1 MSKKGVA
8 LFSDSKSQCNVSMP
22 LHEGDIDKEVE
33 DQRFLQ
39 LGLLPSLLVE

>member
-8 LFSDSKSQCNVSMP
+8 LFSDSRNAMSQLP